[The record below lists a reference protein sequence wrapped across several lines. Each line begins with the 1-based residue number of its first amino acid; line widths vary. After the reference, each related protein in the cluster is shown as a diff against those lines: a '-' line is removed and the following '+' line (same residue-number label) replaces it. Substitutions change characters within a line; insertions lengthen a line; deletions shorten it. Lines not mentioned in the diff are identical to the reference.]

1 MQTMSMTMTK
11 SRGLFRKENLP
22 LMAAV
27 AFLAFVVLAG
37 PAFAGTDT
45 TFDTA
50 FTKFTAFL
58 EGSGGKIITIISL
71 ALGLAG
77 MASGRFS
84 LGQVAIPV
92 GVGVGAGTGVPI
104 VTAAVTATI

>member
-1 MQTMSMTMTK
+1 MQTMSLTK
-11 SRGLFRKENLP
+11 DRELLRPENVP
-22 LMAAV
+22 LLLATL
-27 AFLAFVVLAG
+27 FLAFALLAG

-50 FTKFTAFL
+50 FNKFTAFL

-77 MASGRFS
+77 
-84 LGQVAIPV
+84 
-92 GVGVGAGTGVPI
+92 
-104 VTAAVTATI
+104 AAVGGTMLMLGF